1 MKKISALILS
11 VVGVVGLLAAPA
23 ANALVTTYT
32 TEASWLTAVG
42 SGSVLEN
49 FNDPVFAGPLTSI
62 TGGSF
67 QSGTNAFSGQQVY
80 GGVIGTGSSMT
91 FNFSTAISAL
101 GGLWDLAGPGGM
113 GSNITLNLVGGGT
126 ETIVDY
132 FSNTLAGS
140 FRGFAASSAFTSM
153 TLSMGTACCQETF
166 QLENLRYTP
175 VSPVPEPETYA
186 MFMVGLGLIGFMAR
200 RRKEDFNS

>member
-1 MKKISALILS
+1 MKKISALIIA
-11 VVGVVGLLAAPA
+11 VVGMVGLLAAPV

-80 GGVIGTGSSMT
+80 GGVIGTGSTMT

-101 GGLWDLAGPGGM
+101 GGFWDLAGPGGP
-113 GSNITLNLVGGGT
+113 GSNITLNLIGGGT
-126 ETIVDY
+126 EVFSNY
-132 FSNTLAGS
+132 FSRTLAGS
-140 FRGFAASSAFTSM
+140 FQGFTASSAFNSM
-153 TLSMGTACCQETF
+153 TLSEGTGCCQETF
-166 QLENLRYTP
+166 QLENLRI
-175 VSPVPEPETYA
+175 SPVPEPETYA

>member
-1 MKKISALILS
+1 MKKISALIIA
-11 VVGVVGLLAAPA
+11 VVGMVGLLAAPV

-49 FNDPVFAGPLTSI
+49 FNDLVLAEPLTSI

-67 QSGTNAFSGQQVY
+67 QTGTNAFVGQLVY
-80 GGVIGTGSSMT
+80 GGIVNNPGSIIT
-91 FNFSTAISAL
+91 FNFSTAITAL
-101 GGLWDLAGPGGM
+101 GGFWDLAGPGGM
-113 GSNITLNLVGGGT
+113 GSNITLNLIGGGT
-126 ETIVDY
+126 EVFSNY
-132 FSNTLAGS
+132 FSRTLAGS
-140 FRGFAASSAFTSM
+140 FQGFTASSAFNSM
-153 TLSMGTACCQETF
+153 TLSEGTGCCQETF
-166 QLENLRYTP
+166 QLENLRI
-175 VSPVPEPETYA
+175 SPVPEPETYA